1 MKNERKGERR
11 THKFI
16 DATKMKRK
24 KVRERVK

>member
-11 THKFI
+11 THTFI

-24 KVRERVK
+24 KVRERE